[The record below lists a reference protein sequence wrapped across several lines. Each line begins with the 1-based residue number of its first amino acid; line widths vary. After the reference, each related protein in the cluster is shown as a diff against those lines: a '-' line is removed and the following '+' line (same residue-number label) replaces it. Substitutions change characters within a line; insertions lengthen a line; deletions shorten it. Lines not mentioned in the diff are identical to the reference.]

1 MSRLPRNEFHV
12 RLTKGSRGT
21 WVQTERVAHEA
32 WARLATRAP
41 KAAAVMHLLVARMG
55 PNNLVR
61 ANQSE
66 LAKTVGCSRSTIQE
80 ALYRRRDMKWIHI
93 EEVESGAQRVYV
105 VNARFAWFGTRVP
118 MTACLFAAPMDLMEK
133 DIVRKGP
140 GTPKSTGTEGSI
152 GIRIRP

>member
-21 WVQTERVAHEA
+21 WVQTERLAHEA
-32 WARLATRAP
+32 WARLSTRAP

-61 ANQSE
+61 ANQGE

-80 ALYRRRDMKWIHI
+80 ALYRLRDMKWIHI

-118 MTACLFAAPMDLMEK
+118 MTACLFAEPMDLMEK

-140 GTPKSTGTEGSI
+140 GTPKSARTEGSI

>member
-41 KAAAVMHLLVARMG
+41 RAAAVMHLLVARMG

-61 ANQSE
+61 ANQGE

-80 ALYRRRDMKWIHI
+80 ALYRLRDMKWIHI

-105 VNARFAWFGTRVP
+105 VNARFAWFGTRIP

-140 GTPKSTGTEGSI
+140 GTPKSDPTEGSI

>member
-12 RLTKGSRGT
+12 RLTRGSRGT

-61 ANQSE
+61 ANQGE

-80 ALYRRRDMKWIHI
+80 ALYRLRDMKWIHI

-105 VNARFAWFGTRVP
+105 VNARLAWFGTRVP

-140 GTPKSTGTEGSI
+140 GTPKSARTEGSI

>member
-1 MSRLPRNEFHV
+1 MSRLPRDEFHL

-21 WVQTERVAHEA
+21 WVQTERIALEA

-61 ANQSE
+61 ANQGE
-66 LAKTVGCSRSTIQE
+66 LAKTVGCSRSTIQD
-80 ALYRRRDMKWIHI
+80 ALYRLRDMKWIHI

-105 VNARFAWFGTRVP
+105 VNARFAWFGARIP

-133 DIVRKGP
+133 DAVREGP
-140 GTPKSTGTEGSI
+140 DTPKAARPEGSI

>member
-1 MSRLPRNEFHV
+1 
-12 RLTKGSRGT
+12 
-21 WVQTERVAHEA
+21 
-32 WARLATRAP
+32 
-41 KAAAVMHLLVARMG
+41 MHLLVARMG

-61 ANQSE
+61 ANQGE

-80 ALYRRRDMKWIHI
+80 ALYRLRDMKWIHI

-140 GTPKSTGTEGSI
+140 GTPKSARTEGSI